1 MKTKAIIAVLVVIL
15 CVMIVVPA
23 ANATTYCAT
32 CGLECI
38 FFTSECAWINIGTS
52 SAAYQHGDY
61 ECTIHDVRSYR
72 SRLYFHHIDP
82 YVPVHTRIMLSHT
95 HDEYHV
101 PWTGGYGCGIYGWDS
116 SSFCNAYD

>member
-15 CVMIVVPA
+15 GVMIVVPA

-38 FFTSECAWINIGTS
+38 FFTSECAGYSIGTYNAS
-52 SAAYQHGDY
+52 YQHGVY
-61 ECTIHDVRSYR
+61 ECTIDVVRTYR
-72 SRLYFHHIDP
+72 SRLYFYHIDP
-82 YVPVHTRIMLSHT
+82 DVPVHSRIMLSHT

-101 PWTGGYGCGIYGWDS
+101 PWYGQYGCGTYGWDS